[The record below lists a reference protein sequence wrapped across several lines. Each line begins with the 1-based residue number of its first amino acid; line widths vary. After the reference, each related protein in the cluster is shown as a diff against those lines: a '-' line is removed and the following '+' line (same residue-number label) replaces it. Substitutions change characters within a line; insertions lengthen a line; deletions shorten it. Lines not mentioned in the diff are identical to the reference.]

1 MDPWIVAGIF
11 AGLVIVASVIGLVA
25 RLRAGRVQEVR
36 GFRLVHS
43 VELATK
49 EPFGSAAT
57 FVQFSTELCSRCPA
71 TKALLIR
78 VAQEHSGVR
87 HIEVDISH
95 RPDIASSFNIL
106 QTPTTLVLD
115 NSGAIAAR
123 IGGAPRPEAVRTA
136 LDIALRRDHGNYVI

>member
-1 MDPWIVAGIF
+1 MNPWIIAGIL
-11 AGLVIVASVIGLVA
+11 AGLVIVATVIGLVA
-25 RLRAGRVQEVR
+25 RSRTGRVQEVT
-36 GFRLVHS
+36 GFRLVS
-43 VELATK
+43 AEELDTD

-57 FVQFSTELCSRCPA
+57 LIQFSTEMCSRCPA

-78 VAQEHSGVR
+78 TAETRTGVR
-87 HIEVDISH
+87 HVEVDITH

-123 IGGAPRPEAVRTA
+123 IGGAPRPEAVRAA

>member
-1 MDPWIVAGIF
+1 MDTWIVVGIL
-11 AGLVIVASVIGLVA
+11 AGLVIVATVIGLVA
-25 RLRAGRVQEVR
+25 RSRAGRVQEVR
-36 GFRLVHS
+36 GFRVVRSADLDS
-43 VELATK
+43 G

-57 FVQFSTELCSRCPA
+57 FVQFSTEMCSRCPA

-78 VAQEHSGVR
+78 TAEARSGVR
-87 HIEVDISH
+87 HIEVDITH

-136 LDIALRRDHGNYVI
+136 LEIALRRDHGNYVI